1 MNIPRM
7 QVLTLGVRDLKKSI
21 AFYST
26 VFGVH
31 PNAEHEGVAFFT
43 LPGVWLT
50 LYPLD
55 KLGEDIDAKLPLPA
69 RGFNGFS
76 IGHNVARRE
85 DVDAVFAK
93 VRTAGASIAKPPHDT
108 FWGGYSG
115 YFADPDGYCWE
126 VAWGPMF
133 AFAADGAL
141 RFK

>member
-7 QVLTLGVRDLKKSI
+7 QVLTLGVRDLKI
-21 AFYST
+21 ST
-26 VFGVH
+26 VFYTAVFGTQRSGD
-31 PNAEHEGVAFFT
+31 HEGVAFFT

-69 RGFNGFS
+69 RGFSGFS

-85 DVDAVFAK
+85 DVDAVFAHAQA
-93 VRTAGASIAKPPHDT
+93 AGARIAKAPHDT

-115 YFADPDGYCWE
+115 YFADPDGYYWE

-133 AFAADGAL
+133 DFARDGAL